1 MLLQIENGVGLSLS
15 SGELVTIAGPHVFFL
30 NPQISLTPKP
40 QPLRSRLCPFNPPF
54 LFRKNHCDLNLTE
67 PLLLVST
74 G

>member
-15 SGELVTIAGPHVFFL
+15 SGELVTIAGPHVLLL
-30 NPQISLTPKP
+30 NPQISTFAIAPM
-40 QPLRSRLCPFNPPF
+40 PFQSPF
-54 LFRKNHCDLNLTE
+54 LIQKESSRSEPSE